1 MVGQFGCKFA
11 RNLSLYV
18 SVLNLNNFVHKGCNY
33 HFYQKELLELLQF
46 LLLLVSGEKI
56 NLVREG
62 HKILRVLRVC
72 VGGISGWA
80 GRWLKNKCLYG
91 NTDFLP
97 SLSIEPFTGEQEAN
111 TINMTI

>member
-18 SVLNLNNFVHKGCNY
+18 SVLNLTNFVHKGCNY

-72 VGGISGWA
+72 VCVFGGG
-80 GRWLKNKCLYG
+80 
-91 NTDFLP
+91 D
-97 SLSIEPFTGEQEAN
+97 
-111 TINMTI
+111 